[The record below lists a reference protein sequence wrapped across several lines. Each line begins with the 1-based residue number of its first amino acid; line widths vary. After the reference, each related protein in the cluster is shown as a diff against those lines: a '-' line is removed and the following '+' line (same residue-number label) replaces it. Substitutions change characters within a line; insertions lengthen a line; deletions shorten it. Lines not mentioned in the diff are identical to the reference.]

1 MDKCEPRGSSDLV
14 KALLLT
20 RSFYFIYIKLI
31 YLHLANVVWITVQAR
46 EISHL
51 EISPEY

>member
-1 MDKCEPRGSSDLV
+1 MNKYEPRGSSDLERSI
-14 KALLLT
+14 AFT
-20 RSFYFIYIKLI
+20 RSFYFICNKLI
-31 YLHLANVVWITVQAR
+31 YLHLANVGWITIQSR